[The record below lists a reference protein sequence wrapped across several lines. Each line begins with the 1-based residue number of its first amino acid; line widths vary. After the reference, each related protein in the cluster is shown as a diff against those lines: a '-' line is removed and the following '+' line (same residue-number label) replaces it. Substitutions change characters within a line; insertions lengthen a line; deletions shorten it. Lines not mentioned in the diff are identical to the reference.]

1 MLVANCT
8 VGKRTTV
15 LTHTLTYTHTEV
27 CICVTCAE
35 ESDRSGQA
43 SHAKRYAKRY
53 AKNFQSILIGTTS
66 IKVIRQPN

>member
-43 SHAKRYAKRY
+43 SHAKRYAK
-53 AKNFQSILIGTTS
+53 NFQSILIGTTS